1 MTSQEAMMAS
11 VLAVIMVVLDLVEMV
26 VSDQVVQE
34 AVSIAVLLAHDLVV
48 AVVLEDNLNTSIF

>member
-11 VLAVIMVVLDLVEMV
+11 VLAVIMVVLDLVVMV

-34 AVSIAVLLAHDLVV
+34 AVSIAALLAHDLAV

>member
-1 MTSQEAMMAS
+1 
-11 VLAVIMVVLDLVEMV
+11 MVVLDLVEMV